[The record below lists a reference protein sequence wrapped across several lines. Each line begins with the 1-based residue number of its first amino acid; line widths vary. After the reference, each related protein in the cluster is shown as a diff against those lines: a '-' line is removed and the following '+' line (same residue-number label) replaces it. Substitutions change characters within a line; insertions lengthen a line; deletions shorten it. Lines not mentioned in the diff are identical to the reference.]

1 MPVRFGKVVLG
12 VVLGALA
19 LPAPSSAALPTLT
32 GDTTCRWGATDCN
45 PPVNGLLGQFRSLR
59 DHGDVL
65 GFNRGPAPSLTLKK
79 HWQGIQRL
87 MVSQGRFAAVSRSG
101 ADKSFVIVRMGSRDT
116 SGERWRSNRLD
127 ANVNVM
133 DAIAS
138 LRVPPPNDVV
148 VSVIPSDAGFDHS
161 GGLQAVG
168 NYLAVGLEEGS
179 RSRVNF
185 WDVSVPT
192 SPRRLGTLEHATG
205 VTGAGTTSL
214 AKLRGGRYLLI
225 VGGTDA
231 NTLDF
236 YTSRP
241 GTTPGNPA
249 FDFEATWRESQ
260 LRTRIPGDSEFGNYQ
275 NLALVSDTSG
285 QLFLIGTHRDSVSG
299 EDFADL
305 FLVENDPS
313 ASVRITKV
321 AKRHLFCGVPFTGQ
335 QCNFD
340 AAGGIYVTPTQRLL
354 VYGTVHDSDSTGVDF
369 EEFRPVPHRTSCSRI
384 EDAWVE
390 LYDDSGF
397 DGDRSLMID
406 YVDRARRAYVRYDR
420 VEDFEDRTSAGA
432 WCLPRGSR
440 YRLYEDK
447 RPCGGD
453 TVDLVGT
460 GVPQSDGNFDDRSG
474 LVRRFGDEVSC
485 SKWIP

>member
-1 MPVRFGKVVLG
+1 VA
-12 VVLGALA
+12 LGALA
-19 LPAPSSAALPTLT
+19 LPPASPAALPPLAA
-32 GDTTCRWGATDCN
+32 DTSCQWGAAACN
-45 PPVNGLLGQFRSLR
+45 PPVSGVLSQFRSMR

-65 GFNRGPAPSLTLKK
+65 GYNRGPAPSLSLSK

-87 MVSQGRFAAVSRSG
+87 MVGQGRFMAVSRSG
-101 ADKSFVIVRMGSRDT
+101 ASTSFVIVRMGSRDT
-116 SGERWRSNRLD
+116 GGERFRSNRLD

-133 DAIAS
+133 SAIAS
-138 LRVPPPNDVV
+138 LRQPPSSDVV
-148 VSVIPSDAGFDHS
+148 ASVIPSDPGFDHS
-161 GGLQAVG
+161 GGLQSVG
-168 NYLAVGLEEGS
+168 KYLAVGLEEGS

-185 WDVSVPT
+185 WDLSAPATPRMVGSVD
-192 SPRRLGTLEHATG
+192 HATG

-214 AKLRGGRYLLI
+214 ARLSGGRYLLI

-236 YTSRP
+236 YVSRP
-241 GTTPGNPA
+241 GTTPADPG
-249 FDFEATWRESQ
+249 FDFQATWRESQ
-260 LRTRIPGDSEFGNYQ
+260 LRTRLSGDREFGNYQ

-285 QLFLIGTHRDSVSG
+285 QLFLIGTHRDSISQD
-299 EDFADL
+299 DFADL
-305 FLVENDPS
+305 FLLENDAT

-321 AKRHLFCGVPFTGQ
+321 AKRHLYCGVPFTDQ

-340 AAGGIYVTPTQRLL
+340 AAGGAYVTPSRRLL
-354 VYGTVHDSDSTGVDF
+354 LYGTVHDSDSTGVDF

-384 EDAWVE
+384 DDAWVE

-406 YVDRARRAYVRYDR
+406 YADRARRDYVRYDR

-460 GVPQSDGNFDDRSG
+460 GVPQSDSDFDDRSG

-485 SKWIP
+485 SRWMP